1 MTKYYKAEFEFGTE
15 VRRVENNNYAFATFR
30 GGMNDKGVFYFPKV
44 TYHST
49 LKLAQSGWMV
59 NEVVPVVEIDKAEY
73 KALKTIVPLLP

>member
-30 GGMNDKGVFYFPKV
+30 AGTNAKGVMYLPKV

-49 LKLAQSGWMV
+49 LELAHGGEMIV
-59 NEVVPVVEIDKAEY
+59 EVVPVVEIDKAEY
-73 KALKTIVPLLP
+73 KAIKAGA